1 MELLFVVEH
10 AFYLDG
16 VGLVL
21 APGVERVLEPGT
33 PLFLVRPNGTHATA
47 VVRPLSTRASAMRAI
62 AVDLGPDE
70 APDGTRVFGRAPLS
84 SPKS

>member
-10 AFYLDG
+10 SFFLDG

-21 APGVERVLEPGT
+21 GPGVERALEPGI

-47 VVRPLSTRASAMRAI
+47 VVRPLSTRASPLPTRPI

-70 APDGTRVFGRAPLS
+70 APDGTRVFAAKGT
-84 SPKS
+84 